1 MRQAGSGKLWKD
13 QAGRGIIMLGLG
25 SRRRAGNKA
34 EVCRKLE
41 VQKDPKKEKS

>member
-1 MRQAGSGKLWKD
+1 
-13 QAGRGIIMLGLG
+13 MLGLADSG
-25 SRRRAGNKA
+25 RAGDKG